1 MIDFYKII
9 IVIILIY
16 FIIYYILESFFDFE
30 NIPKE
35 YGNDIDDIL
44 ISKDSNGVPKIIH
57 HICPKDF
64 KRWHQKWF
72 YCYESWLRLFPSP
85 EYTHMHWFDDELHKV
100 IDEDFPWFLEVFNS
114 YGENIKRI
122 DMVRPFILYKYGG
135 IYADMDYYVY
145 SNFYDDLA
153 QDKVS
158 ICESPYKGNEEITNA
173 LMSSPKNS
181 NYWLLVI
188 DECYKHRDTYV
199 LLSTGPQLI
208 SKIYKEYP
216 QLVHVLPYPIFN
228 PPPWDAHSEAVKC
241 KHYNTVMW

>member
-1 MIDFYKII
+1 MIDIYKIL
-9 IVIILIY
+9 IVIIFVY
-16 FIIYYILESFFDFE
+16 FIIYYICESFFDFE

-35 YGNDIDDIL
+35 YGKNIDDIL
-44 ISKDSNGVPKIIH
+44 ISKDSNGIPKIIH
-57 HICPKDF
+57 HVCPRDF
-64 KRWHQKWF
+64 RKWHPKWF

-85 EYTHMHWFDDELHKV
+85 EYTHMHWFDDELHKLV
-100 IDEDFPWFLEVFNS
+100 EEEFTWFLDVFNS
-114 YGENIKRI
+114 YDQNIKRI
-122 DMVRPFILYKYGG
+122 DMIRPFILYKYGG

-173 LMSSPKNS
+173 LMSSPKNN

-199 LLSTGPQLI
+199 LLSTGPQLF
-208 SKIYKEYP
+208 SKIYSQYP
-216 QLVHVLPYPIFN
+216 TLVHVLPYPVFN
-228 PPPWDAHSEAVKC
+228 PPPWDAHSEKVKS